1 MFIKKLLNLSLDVS
15 QKKKKK
21 SSGALFQNDG
31 NNIPIS
37 CGERVQRLVHH
48 FPDAGI
54 QTYVFK
60 FSFLISSYTEVK
72 KNKKIK
78 KKNHF

>member
-31 NNIPIS
+31 NNIPIW
-37 CGERVQRLVHH
+37 CGERVQWLVHH

-72 KNKKIK
+72 KKTTS
-78 KKNHF
+78 KNYL